1 MLKSNPL
8 LRNQKGLISNL
19 NPKQYKH
26 KETTPEDIKSLSE
39 KMRYIQYIILGGII
53 LFLVFIVILIL
64 FLIKNYFHK

>member
-8 LRNQKGLISNL
+8 LRNQKGLISKL
-19 NPKQYKH
+19 NPKQYKP
-26 KETTPEDIKSLSE
+26 KETTPEDIKRLSE